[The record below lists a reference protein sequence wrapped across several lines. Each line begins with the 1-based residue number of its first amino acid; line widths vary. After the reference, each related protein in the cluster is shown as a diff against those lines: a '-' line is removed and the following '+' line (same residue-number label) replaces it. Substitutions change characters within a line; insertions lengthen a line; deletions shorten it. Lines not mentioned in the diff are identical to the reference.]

1 MVVDNEF
8 QRLIPPLSADEFNQ
22 LEQNILQ
29 EGIRDALV
37 TWNGILIDGHNR
49 YSIAKRH
56 NLPYKTVEM
65 QFDSRADVIRWII
78 LNQFGRRNLSAY
90 DRSILALKL
99 KPVIAEKAKENL
111 AIGAEMT
118 NTGLQKSVKA
128 VNTQKELAKVA
139 GVSHDT
145 IAKVEKIEAKA
156 TPKVKADVQSG
167 KISINQ
173 AYQTIRRTEAKEEKA
188 QRKQYVLADEMPQDA
203 CNVFTADVT
212 DGLPQIADESVDF
225 VITDP
230 PYSKEF
236 IPLYYDLAIV
246 AGRTLKDGGSL
257 LVMCGQSYLPEVIRA
272 MCSSLTYHWCLTYL
286 TPGGQSPRLFQKRVN
301 TFWKPVLWFV
311 KGTYTGDY
319 VGDVLKSSVNDNDKR
334 FHEWG
339 QSVSGM
345 TDIIQRFTNPG
356 DIILDPF
363 LGGGT
368 TGVAAVSMGRKFIGT
383 DIKSANVEKARERIK
398 EAYKLAGSKAGTN
411 QLA

>member
-1 MVVDNEF
+1 MVIDNEF

-65 QFDSRADVIRWII
+65 QFASRADVIRWII

-90 DRSILALKL
+90 DRSILALRL
-99 KPVIAEKAKENL
+99 KPVIAEKAKERQSQ
-111 AIGAEMT
+111 GGRGEVV
-118 NTGLQKSVKA
+118 QKSAQAK
-128 VNTQKELAKVA
+128 TRDELAKVA

-257 LVMCGQSYLPEVIRA
+257 LVMCGQSYLPE
-272 MCSSLTYHWCLTYL
+272 T
-286 TPGGQSPRLFQKRVN
+286 
-301 TFWKPVLWFV
+301 
-311 KGTYTGDY
+311 
-319 VGDVLKSSVNDNDKR
+319 
-334 FHEWG
+334 
-339 QSVSGM
+339 
-345 TDIIQRFTNPG
+345 
-356 DIILDPF
+356 
-363 LGGGT
+363 
-368 TGVAAVSMGRKFIGT
+368 IG
-383 DIKSANVEKARERIK
+383 A
-398 EAYKLAGSKAGTN
+398 
-411 QLA
+411 